1 MNFNRYYFLYV
12 EDDPLSREVMQMI
25 MENVMDVEH
34 LTLFEDS
41 QNFGQRLANLVEKP
55 DLILI
60 DLHMQPINGF
70 AMLKL
75 IRAHPSY
82 RDTKVIAVT
91 ASVMDSEIA
100 QLRSSGFNGAI
111 SKPLQ
116 LTNFP
121 TLIERILNGESVW
134 TVTDD

>member
-12 EDDPLSREVMQMI
+12 EDDPLSREVMQVI
-25 MENVMDVEH
+25 MEHVMDVDH

-41 QNFGQRLANLVEKP
+41 LNFGQRLAKLAEKP
-55 DLILI
+55 DLILLDIHMLPI
-60 DLHMQPINGF
+60 DGF

-82 RDTKVIAVT
+82 RDTKVIALT
-91 ASVMDSEIA
+91 ASVTNSEIA

-121 TLIERILNGESVW
+121 TMIERILNGESVW
-134 TVTDD
+134 TVNED